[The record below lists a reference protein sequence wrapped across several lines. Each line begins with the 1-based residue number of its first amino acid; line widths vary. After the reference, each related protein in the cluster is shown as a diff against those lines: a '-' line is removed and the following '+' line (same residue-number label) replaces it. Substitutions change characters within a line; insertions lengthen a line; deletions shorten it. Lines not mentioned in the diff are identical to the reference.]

1 MYSRISLLAKIGSQQ
16 NKLELLYINLTNGT
30 MMRYT
35 PIITLLTLLSF
46 SLPAQAQTTMEL
58 FLRGKELLDDGSNRK
73 DIDQLLDARAI
84 FEQILENDSLPTLAH
99 YYAASVSSDIANTLA
114 DRKESGSKR
123 EIRAHINYSI
133 DHLET
138 AVEMDETFAEG
149 WALLSTSYAQKITVN
164 PLNAVSLRRKYN
176 RAMSRAIELEP
187 GNPRIILLKAI
198 MDYNIPG
205 ILGGDK
211 DHAIAELNRAASILL
226 EEVVENPVMP
236 SWGLDHAHARLG
248 IAYMDQG
255 ELEKAR
261 SSFERALE
269 INPDFGWVINELIPS
284 LEELESKI

>member
-1 MYSRISLLAKIGSQQ
+1 
-16 NKLELLYINLTNGT
+16 
-30 MMRYT
+30 MRFT
-35 PIITLLTLLSF
+35 PIITLLTLLLL
-46 SLPAQAQTTMEL
+46 SLPAQAQTTLEL
-58 FLRGKELLDDGSNRK
+58 FLQGKELLDDGTNRR

-99 YYAASVSSDIANTLA
+99 YYAASVSSDIANTLT
-114 DRKESGSKR
+114 DRKESGGRR
-123 EIRAHINYSI
+123 EIRAHINYAI

-149 WALLSTSYAQKITVN
+149 WVLLSTSYAHKISVN

-187 GNPRIILLKAI
+187 DNPRIVLLKGI

-211 DHAIAELNRAASILL
+211 ERAIAGLNRAASIFL
-226 EEVVENPVMP
+226 EEIVENPVMP
-236 SWGLDHAHARLG
+236 SWGHDHAHARLG

-255 ELEKAR
+255 ELEMAR

-269 INPDFGWVINELIPS
+269 INPDFGWVIDDLIPS
-284 LEELESKI
+284 LEEMESKI